1 MTAPRV
7 GVVNQPGAAYAEVM
21 APELTHE
28 PDARRYTLR
37 IGDELVCVADYS
49 IRPGQ
54 IYFTH
59 TFTSPPRRGRGYA
72 ASLIEFAV
80 DDVEATTDL
89 RIVPTCSFVVD
100 WFRDRPE
107 RAWLLRRGAT
117 G

>member
-1 MTAPRV
+1 M
-7 GVVNQPGAAYAEVM
+7 VNRFRRNYAVHM
-21 APELTHE
+21 APELAHE

-59 TFTSPPRRGRGYA
+59 TYTSPPRRGNGYA

-80 DDVEATTDL
+80 DDVAASTDL

-100 WFRDRPE
+100 WFRDHPDRE
-107 RAWLLRRGAT
+107 HLLRRRAAG
-117 G
+117 